1 MGVAVCSGGTVKWSG
16 AGDGSRW
23 SDLANWVDGGT
34 VDFAKAHVYDL
45 SAAEDGANLVNDKV
59 SSIGGFVLG
68 AGQGTV
74 TLSSTVAAS
83 ALHGTWTIPA
93 STTFVLKQVYRGMWS
108 DYGTTTVSGGGT
120 LRLDAADFQSANR
133 AWNIEG
139 GTVVEL
145 ARGYPDLLLAQFVLR
160 GGSVLRPLANGT
172 KLGTLVVD
180 ATSCVALGDRTLTV
194 CGGESGGYT
203 MAGAVTGMGTIA
215 FSGGKDISATAS
227 FPDFTGTLELGNA
240 SLAFG
245 DGCSLGRDAAFVA
258 KDNGILALGGDQVFG
273 SISGLGTSGGLSIPA
288 GAVATVSGAKAA
300 SNGTMLFRAAIRG
313 EGGLTLDAPGRTL
326 VLNGVN
332 GYRGPTHVAAGT
344 LTLRNDRRTCFPDGL
359 VARYSFDGAFLGD
372 SSPSGNDLT
381 VPYAW
386 TTVPVQ
392 AEDGVSGTK
401 CARFSRLTAS
411 GGYAYPCLRSS
422 RDLPLSGRVPF
433 TVSLWIRPT
442 QAASDAGGIVV
453 GAPKQSDARFCM
465 AMVEG
470 RSEIMNVSGF
480 GYVGL
485 GGSQTGT
492 WCHLALVQAADGSRK
507 FYVNKALKATKAAG
521 TTSDLVSQPLVLG
534 DFVEGSWGASFDGDM
549 DEVLVFDREL
559 SADEIEG
566 LYDNP
571 LQATADVRVPEPV
584 VHWAFDEAATPG
596 RDAKA
601 VLDLEARGP
610 VDIAS
615 TDHTWGS
622 AYRSL
627 SDAAGFLSYAGAFPA
642 AFPVGRHS
650 FSVSIRMAVGG
661 GTEGVAPFAF
671 GDLSRANA
679 FFRIGVNAHPS
690 RVGVTVTQAGVA
702 NKFDTYASGP
712 DHAHALEEA
721 SSLSHYV
728 FTYDADHRLLV
739 GYRDGVK
746 TVSKTDVDVE
756 LPASGSVFVGYRPDA
771 LDTRRFQGLVDDVQV
786 FDGALSEEEV
796 LLLTRKLHFGDG
808 VRAGRATAPDSP
820 VCVEEG
826 ATLQFE
832 GPGHTVGSLSGAGRV
847 ELANGASV
855 VLSAVDAFTGT
866 FSGEGALALA
876 DGCVLSVDAKR
887 PDLPVADISRV
898 TALPSHAVVRI
909 ADDKEGLLKTLARA
923 RVFTV
928 LRANGFEDVE
938 ALSTWTVPFA
948 APGSYRFEVED
959 GCVLLKFR
967 LGFYI
972 IVK

>member
-83 ALHGTWTIPA
+83 ALHGTWMIPA

-145 ARGYPDLLLAQFVLR
+145 AHGFPVDPSDP
-160 GGSVLRPLANGT
+160 GGV
-172 KLGTLVVD
+172 
-180 ATSCVALGDRTLTV
+180 
-194 CGGESGGYT
+194 
-203 MAGAVTGMGTIA
+203 
-215 FSGGKDISATAS
+215 
-227 FPDFTGTLELGNA
+227 
-240 SLAFG
+240 
-245 DGCSLGRDAAFVA
+245 GC
-258 KDNGILALGGDQVFG
+258 
-273 SISGLGTSGGLSIPA
+273 
-288 GAVATVSGAKAA
+288 
-300 SNGTMLFRAAIRG
+300 
-313 EGGLTLDAPGRTL
+313 
-326 VLNGVN
+326 
-332 GYRGPTHVAAGT
+332 
-344 LTLRNDRRTCFPDGL
+344 
-359 VARYSFDGAFLGD
+359 
-372 SSPSGNDLT
+372 
-381 VPYAW
+381 
-386 TTVPVQ
+386 
-392 AEDGVSGTK
+392 
-401 CARFSRLTAS
+401 
-411 GGYAYPCLRSS
+411 
-422 RDLPLSGRVPF
+422 
-433 TVSLWIRPT
+433 
-442 QAASDAGGIVV
+442 GGIVV

-507 FYVNKALKATKAAG
+507 FYVNKALKDTKAAG
-521 TTSDLVSQPLVLG
+521 TESDLVSQPLVLG

-702 NKFDTYASGP
+702 NKFDTYASGA

-826 ATLQFE
+826 ATLRFE

-967 LGFYI
+967 LGFCI